1 MTLEKNN
8 VVRLSARDWI
18 SIVGITVG
26 IMGSFLVAY
35 LHHDRMLTRMMTQQE
50 MIEYRLL
57 KIEEKI
63 EKPR

>member
-18 SIVGITVG
+18 SIVGITIG
-26 IMGSFLVAY
+26 IMGSSLVAY

-50 MIEYRLL
+50 MIEYRLV

-63 EKPR
+63 ERR